1 MPSRDAGSVL
11 VLSLGPYPNATRT
24 RKAAR
29 TYAEAG
35 FDVRFLG
42 QQRAGRAVDSVGAGT
57 IEADGVIAHHVKVT
71 VPDFGSSKYS
81 QVRNV
86 VRSFGPAFGRMLS
99 VALRSPADVVH
110 VTGVHLVP
118 VAIAHQLRFGSKLIA
133 DINERPASV
142 KAKGSVFGALSRFE
156 PGVIRAAVPRASVVT
171 VVAPGHAEMLRESY
185 GVESA
190 VVVRNAPLSSWRH
203 AWTPLPAGPP
213 LRVVTVGGMFPG
225 RALEML
231 IRAAG
236 RVRRLGGDVR
246 ISIYGS
252 GRPEY
257 VASLEA
263 LIEAEQVGDLVTLE
277 GQVHPSEVSETYS
290 RAHIGLALYE
300 AADPGNDSLSNKI
313 IEVVASG
320 RPVLAGDL
328 PENRAFVREHGVG
341 WLTAVT
347 EENIAEAL
355 LEIGRLQHG
364 EIEELADHCYRT
376 ADSKLTWKKE
386 FGVVL
391 DRVDTLL
398 AHHVGRH
405 G

>member
-1 MPSRDAGSVL
+1 MPSRDVGSVL

-24 RKAAR
+24 RKAALA
-29 TYAEAG
+29 YAEAG

-42 QQRAGRAVDSVGAGT
+42 QQRAGRAVGSVEAGT
-57 IEADGVIAHHVKVT
+57 VEADGVVAHHVKVT
-71 VPDFGSSKYS
+71 VPDFGSSKLS

-86 VRSFGPAFGRMLS
+86 VRSFAPAFSRIMM
-99 VALRSPADVVH
+99 VAVRSPADVVH
-110 VTGVHLVP
+110 VTGVHLLP
-118 VAIAHQLRFGSKLIA
+118 VAIAHQRRFGSKLIV

-156 PGVIRAAVPRASVVT
+156 PGVIRAAIPRASVVT
-171 VVAPGHAEMLRESY
+171 VVAPGHAELLRESY

-203 AWTPLPAGPP
+203 DWTPPPAGPP
-213 LRVVTVGGMFPG
+213 LRVVTVGGLFPG

-236 RVRRLGGDVR
+236 RVRREGGDVR
-246 ISIYGS
+246 ISIYGN

-263 LIEAEQVGDLVTLE
+263 LIETEHVGDLVALE
-277 GQVHPSEVSETYS
+277 GRVHSSKVSEAYS

-313 IEVVASG
+313 IEVAASG

-347 EENIAEAL
+347 EEDIAEAL

-364 EIEELADHCYRT
+364 EIEDLADHCYRT
-376 ADSKLTWKKE
+376 ADAKLTWEKE
-386 FGVVL
+386 FVAVL
-391 DRVDTLL
+391 DRVDSLL
-398 AHHVGRH
+398 AHREGRR